1 MVTAVFRP
9 DWFGDRTATGR
20 TARRTAL
27 PGAGV
32 VAAGLSLFVALTVT
46 AGLLIWDEAPAGS
59 SSQAGRAL
67 GAAGPTAGEAAPVD
81 QLDRSTRT
89 ARVGPVS
96 LVLPGDPYLVHPDPI
111 PLAGVL
117 DLVFW
122 AGATVHPRYDGR
134 HDWSAAVL
142 LGRMSTAAATGDLEQ
157 DGRRAVERLGTTFF
171 GDLPTRVRDVT
182 AAEHAVDGQPGVLVT
197 ATVHYAAA
205 NLPSRHD
212 TITAVL
218 VRTDDGSVV
227 LAASAV
233 PDDTEPAV
241 AREAAAALRTL
252 RVG

>member
-1 MVTAVFRP
+1 MTAAFRP
-9 DWFGDRTATGR
+9 DWFGDRTAAGR
-20 TARRTAL
+20 TARRAAM

-32 VAAGLSLFVALTVT
+32 VVAGLSLFVALTVT
-46 AGLLIWDEAPAGS
+46 AGLLIWDEAPADPSNVG
-59 SSQAGRAL
+59 GRAI
-67 GAAGPTAGEAAPVD
+67 GTAGPTGGPAPVD

-96 LVLPGDPYLVHPDPI
+96 LVLPGDPYRMHPDPI
-111 PLAGVL
+111 PLGGVL

-142 LGRMSTAAATGDLEQ
+142 LGRMSAATVTGDLEQ
-157 DGRRAVERLGTTFF
+157 DGRQAVERLSTTFF
-171 GDLPTRVRDVT
+171 GDLPTRVRNLR

-205 NLPSRHD
+205 DLPSRHD

-218 VRTDDGSVV
+218 VRVDDGSVV

-233 PDDTEPAV
+233 PDDTDPAV
-241 AREAAAALRTL
+241 AREAAAALHTL
-252 RVG
+252 RVS